1 LALRLYPVLSAAH
14 GHSKEK
20 RTDCPLVTLGLVL
33 DSSGFPIR
41 SKVFS
46 EKEAVVVKKDKD
58 CTVKAY
64 KKINDQTV
72 EVELYCLSTRRILFA
87 VLLTMPIY

>member
-1 LALRLYPVLSAAH
+1 
-14 GHSKEK
+14 
-20 RTDCPLVTLGLVL
+20 
-33 DSSGFPIR
+33 
-41 SKVFS
+41 VFS